1 MTPTHH
7 RDWEQPIGV
16 LIPKPLA
23 DRPRPRPAPILGL
36 PVPRPP
42 VDLSAVELVLGV
54 ACPDRSGRVTVSAGL
69 QALDWGPGQPR
80 SSPHG
85 DQAYG
90 SVISRRQSPQGR
102 VPGWVADC
110 PYAVAVAQGQAGRT
124 AVDRRHRQLW
134 LASVIAVAGLPLAI
148 AAIGIYVAD
157 GPPPGDRAV
166 AAGRTWED
174 APARAAV

>member
-7 RDWEQPIGV
+7 RDREQPIGV

-54 ACPDRSGRVTVSAGL
+54 ACPDRSGRVTESAVL
-69 QALDWGPGQPR
+69 QVLHWGPGQPR

-85 DQAYG
+85 DHAYG
-90 SVISRRQSPQGR
+90 SVISRRQSPQGH

-110 PYAVAVAQGQAGRT
+110 PYAVAVAQGGLAGRLLT
-124 AVDRRHRQLW
+124 DGTGNCGSPRLSPWRAYCSQSSRSASTWRTDRHGGTGRSRL
-134 LASVIAVAGLPLAI
+134 S
-148 AAIGIYVAD
+148 D
-157 GPPPGDRAV
+157 C
-166 AAGRTWED
+166 GRT
-174 APARAAV
+174 RRQ

>member
-54 ACPDRSGRVTVSAGL
+54 ACPDRSGRVTESAVL
-69 QALDWGPGQPR
+69 QALHWGPGQPR

-85 DQAYG
+85 DHAYG
-90 SVISRRQSPQGR
+90 SVISRRQSPQGH

-110 PYAVAVAQGQAGRT
+110 PYAVAVAQGEAGRT

-134 LASVIAVAGLPLAI
+134 LAPVIPVAGPLPATGAVLLFATF
-148 AAIGIYVAD
+148 
-157 GPPPGDRAV
+157 RAP
-166 AAGRTWED
+166 R
-174 APARAAV
+174 